1 MIAIF
6 LALVFVLDENVVR
19 MNNME
24 GCFHLL
30 FVAISKHSFYSQNSL
45 TFSKMASWKLCST

>member
-30 FVAISKHSFYSQNSL
+30 FVAISKHSFYSQNSYSNANL
-45 TFSKMASWKLCST
+45 FD